1 MAPALL
7 FRRFAMTSPG
17 LRRGQ
22 SGFTLIEMLVVLA
35 LVAVLM
41 FFSLPALLP
50 MIHQSKLTGIA
61 NEVKSLMFA
70 ARLNAIKN
78 SCQAVV
84 RIIPADATNPIP
96 QVQAFSDRNSDGQLS
111 AGEPILAS
119 FYLPKG
125 VTFRAPPADVTDTA
139 SVAAFSSDP
148 GGAALPHIA
157 IFRSD
162 GTLPIPDAGG
172 RTCNDA
178 CPTAGAI
185 TCGDKNCGGAFSLA
199 DENGNYLE
207 VLIPSLTTPIPKLLK
222 WDGGAW
228 RTKGD
233 NKENWQWN

>member
-1 MAPALL
+1 
-7 FRRFAMTSPG
+7 MTNPG

-35 LVAVLM
+35 LMAALM

-50 MIHQSKLTGIA
+50 MIHSSKLAGIA
-61 NEVKSLMFA
+61 NEVKSLMFV

-125 VTFRAPPADVTDTA
+125 ITFTEPGGATDAA
-139 SVAAFSSDP
+139 SVAAFSVNP
-148 GGAALPHIA
+148 GGSSLPRLA
-157 IFRSD
+157 IFLSD
-162 GTLPIPDAGG
+162 GSLRAPDTSPSPP
-172 RTCNDA
+172 RSCNNA
-178 CPTAGAI
+178 CPSAGVS
-185 TCGDKNCGGAFSLA
+185 TCSNCGGAFSLA
-199 DENGNYLE
+199 DPNGNYLE
-207 VLIPSLTTPIPKLLK
+207 ILIPSTTTPIPRVLK
-222 WDGGAW
+222 WDGSNWKA
-228 RTKGD
+228 KGD

>member
-1 MAPALL
+1 
-7 FRRFAMTSPG
+7 MTNPG

-35 LVAVLM
+35 LMAALM
-41 FFSLPALLP
+41 FFSIPAILPV
-50 MIHQSKLTGIA
+50 IHQSKLTGIA

-84 RIIPADATNPIP
+84 RIVPADATNPIA

-119 FYLPKG
+119 FYLPNG
-125 VTFRAPPADVTDTA
+125 ITFTAPPADVTDAA
-139 SVAAFSSDP
+139 SVAAFSVDP
-148 GGAALPHIA
+148 GGATLPHIA

-162 GTLPIPDAGG
+162 GTLPLPDAGG
-172 RTCNDA
+172 RTCNNA
-178 CPTAGAI
+178 CPTIGAVTCTDYSCAGAL
-185 TCGDKNCGGAFSLA
+185 SLA
-199 DENGNYLE
+199 DQNGNYVE
-207 VLIPSLTTPIPKLLK
+207 ILIASRTTPIPKLLK

-233 NKENWQWN
+233 NKETWQWN